1 MIMIRNLMIRN
12 LAVAAFSLAAVS
24 LASAQGT
31 LYGVAS
37 FSNFGTQSLY
47 AIDAS
52 TGAATLIGSTGL
64 RQIAGLDYDD
74 ATGRL
79 MALTVGGDQF
89 SLNTSTGAST
99 LSVDSNF
106 SVPEGSITFAGGSAF
121 TTLSDNLHNWNGAAW
136 QQVGPSLLAPGADIS
151 GLDFGATQLLGLA
164 LNGAGADELVSF
176 NLGTGAATVIGVTGT
191 NASTVAGLTSTT
203 LGGLW
208 YMTDGSTLYSLN
220 TATGSATSIG
230 AHGVAGFSGL
240 AFIPSPSSLLVLGI
254 AGLAS
259 TRRRR

>member
-1 MIMIRNLMIRN
+1 MFRFL
-12 LAVAAFSLAAVS
+12 SLATLCIAGAG

-47 AIDAS
+47 TIDAS
-52 TGAATLIGSTGL
+52 TGAATLVGSTGL

-89 SLNTSTGAST
+89 SLSTTTGAAT
-99 LSVDSNF
+99 LAVDSNF
-106 SVPEGSITFAGGSAF
+106 GVPEGSITFAGGSAF
-121 TTLSDNLHNWNGAAW
+121 TTLSDNLHNWNGTAW
-136 QQVGPSLLAPGADIS
+136 QQVGPSLLAPGTDIS
-151 GLDFGATQLLGLA
+151 GLDFGGTQLLGLA
-164 LNGAGADELVSF
+164 LNGAGVDELVAF
-176 NLGTGAATVIGVTGT
+176 NLGTGAATVIGATGT

-203 LGGLW
+203 VGGLW
-208 YMTDGSTLYSLN
+208 YMTDGSTLYSIN

-230 AHGVAGFSGL
+230 THGVAGFSGL
-240 AFIPSPSSLLVLGI
+240 AFIPSPSSLLILGI